1 MLRIVIPDDSPP
13 QIKGTKALEKLE
25 KWGEVELYN
34 ERASSQEEFIGRL
47 RGREVVVNIRA
58 YSKFTR
64 EVLGQCSPS
73 LKLLSVLGTGVDNI
87 DLSAARE
94 HGILVTNTPG
104 FAAPAVAEHALTLML
119 AASRQ
124 ITQLDKE
131 VRNRE
136 WPRGLVQQLFG
147 KTLGIVGLGAIG
159 GHLARL
165 AKGIGMRVI
174 AWTFHPSSERA
185 EEYGVEFVSF
195 HDLLKQADVISVNLR
210 LSRDTTDLVGK
221 RQFELMKSTAILVN
235 TARGAIVNK
244 EALIDALTYGKIAGA
259 GLDAFHEEPIPPDDP
274 LLKLKNVVLTPHSA
288 GMTPETI
295 ERGAQ
300 MAVDNVI
307 NFLKGAPTNM
317 VK

>member
-1 MLRIVIPDDSPP
+1 MARIVIPDDSPP
-13 QIKGTKALEKLE
+13 QIKG
-25 KWGEVELYN
+25 
-34 ERASSQEEFIGRL
+34 
-47 RGREVVVNIRA
+47 
-58 YSKFTR
+58 
-64 EVLGQCSPS
+64 
-73 LKLLSVLGTGVDNI
+73 
-87 DLSAARE
+87 
-94 HGILVTNTPG
+94 TNTPG
-104 FAAPAVAEHALTLML
+104 FAAPAVAEHALALML

-124 ITQLDKE
+124 ITQLDKQ
-131 VRNRE
+131 VKNGG

-165 AKGIGMRVI
+165 AKGIGMKVI
-174 AWTFHPSSERA
+174 AWTFHPSRERA

-195 HDLLKQADVISVNLR
+195 HDLFKQADVISVNLR
-210 LSRDTTDLVGK
+210 LSDKTTDLVGK

-244 EALIDALTYGKIAGA
+244 QALIDALTYGKIAGA
-259 GLDAFHEEPIPPDDP
+259 GLDTFHEEPIPPDDP
-274 LLKLKNVVLTPHSA
+274 LLKLENVVLTPHSA

-307 NFLKGAPTNM
+307 NFLKGSPINM